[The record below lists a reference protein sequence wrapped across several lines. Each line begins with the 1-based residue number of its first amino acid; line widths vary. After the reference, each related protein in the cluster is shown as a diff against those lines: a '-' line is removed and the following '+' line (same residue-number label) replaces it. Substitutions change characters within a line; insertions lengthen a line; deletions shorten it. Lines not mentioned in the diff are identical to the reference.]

1 MSTWGND
8 LKISIFGESH
18 GPGIGVVIDGLP
30 AGLPIDREE
39 LAAFMARRAP
49 RPGQGLHPRRETDR
63 PELLSGVRGD
73 VTTARR
79 WPPSSATTTPT
90 RPTTASSP
98 LPRGRATRTT
108 PVSCVT
114 RAGATCAAAGIFP
127 AG

>member
-49 RPGQGLHPRRETDR
+49 GRDQASPPRRDTDR
-63 PELLSGVRGD
+63 
-73 VTTARR
+73 
-79 WPPSSATTTPT
+79 
-90 RPTTASSP
+90 
-98 LPRGRATRTT
+98 
-108 PVSCVT
+108 
-114 RAGATCAAAGIFP
+114 
-127 AG
+127 